1 MGASSGNRLIALALV
16 ALVGSV
22 VALHVHAVRVQ
33 GVQPT
38 RTTGGPARSTPSGL
52 KRQAGL
58 DANQGTQNSR
68 LNRINR
74 LTLGR

>member
-1 MGASSGNRLIALALV
+1 MGATSGNRRIALALV

-38 RTTGGPARSTPSGL
+38 RTTGGPATSTPSGST
-52 KRQAGL
+52 RQAGL

-68 LNRINR
+68 FNRINR